1 MRRSTI
7 PACRAA
13 VAVLGAS
20 LLFAASLSA
29 MAQAPTPAST
39 TPVPR
44 QDNWWT
50 KRHKAS
56 VERAKKG
63 DVDLLFLGDSITQ
76 GWNDNETWKEYY
88 EPRKAANFGFSGD
101 RTQHV
106 LWRIENGEIDGIKP
120 RGIVLMIGTNN
131 AGADSAE
138 DIAAGITRIVST
150 LREKLPDSNIL
161 LLGVFPRGEEPN
173 PVREKLDAVNAQIAK
188 LDDGGKVHYLDIG
201 PSFLED
207 DGTISKDVMPDFL
220 HLSAEGYK
228 RWAKAIEP
236 AVKHLLGE

>member
-1 MRRSTI
+1 MRQPTI
-7 PACRAA
+7 PARR
-13 VAVLGAS
+13 VVLALSGAF
-20 LLFAASLSA
+20 LLSA
-29 MAQAPTPAST
+29 MATSALAQAPAST

-44 QDNWWT
+44 EDDWWT
-50 KRHKAS
+50 KRHAAS
-56 VERAKKG
+56 VERAKQG

-76 GWNDNETWKEYY
+76 GWNDNETWKEHYGS
-88 EPRKAANFGFSGD
+88 RKAANFGFSGD

-106 LWRIENGEIDGIKP
+106 LWRLENGEIDGINP

-131 AGADSAE
+131 AGSDSAD
-138 DIAAGITRIVST
+138 DIAQGITKIVEL
-150 LREKLPDSNIL
+150 LRERLPEANIL
-161 LLGVFPRGEEPN
+161 LLAVFPRGETPN
-173 PVREKLDAVNAQIAK
+173 PTREKLDAVNAQIAK

-207 DGTISKDVMPDFL
+207 DGTISKEIMPDFL

>member
-1 MRRSTI
+1 MLRFTI
-7 PACRAA
+7 PARRAA
-13 VAVLGAS
+13 VALLGAS
-20 LLFAASLSA
+20 LLFASSASA
-29 MAQAPTPAST
+29 MAQAPAST

-44 QDNWWT
+44 EDDWWT
-50 KRHKAS
+50 KRHEAS

-76 GWNDNETWKEYY
+76 GWNDNETWREHY

-106 LWRIENGEIDGIKP
+106 LWRLQNGEIDGINP

-131 AGADSAE
+131 AGADSAA
-138 DIAAGITRIVST
+138 DIAAGITQIVSL
-150 LREKLPDSNIL
+150 LRERLPESNIL
-161 LLGVFPRGEEPN
+161 LLAVFPRGEQPN
-173 PVREKLDAVNAQIAK
+173 PTREKLDAVNAQIAK

-201 PSFLED
+201 SSFLED
-207 DGTISKDVMPDFL
+207 DGTISKEVMPDFL

-236 AVKHLLGE
+236 AVQHLLGE

>member
-1 MRRSTI
+1 MRRLTN
-7 PACRAA
+7 PARRAA
-13 VAVLGAS
+13 VALLGAS
-20 LLFAASLSA
+20 LLLASSA
-29 MAQAPTPAST
+29 STMAQAPEST
-39 TPVPR
+39 VPVPR
-44 QDNWWT
+44 EDDWWT
-50 KRHKAS
+50 KRHKES

-63 DVDLLFLGDSITQ
+63 DVELLFLGDSITQ
-76 GWNDNETWKEYY
+76 GWNDNETWKEHY

-106 LWRIENGEIDGIKP
+106 LWRLENGEIDGIKP

-138 DIAAGITRIVST
+138 DIAEGITRIVST
-150 LREKLPDSNIL
+150 LRERLPDSNIL

-173 PVREKLDAVNAQIAK
+173 PIREKLDDVNARIAK

-236 AVKHLLGE
+236 AVKHLLDE

>member
-1 MRRSTI
+1 MRRLTI
-7 PACRAA
+7 PARRAA
-13 VAVLGAS
+13 VVVLGAS
-20 LLFAASLSA
+20 LLFASSVSA
-29 MAQAPTPAST
+29 MAQAPAPAST

-76 GWNDNETWKEYY
+76 GWNDNETWKEHY

-106 LWRIENGEIDGIKP
+106 LWRLENGEIDGIKP

-131 AGADSAE
+131 AGSDSAE
-138 DIAAGITRIVST
+138 DIAAGITQIVST
-150 LREKLPDSNIL
+150 LREKLPESNIL

-173 PVREKLDAVNAQIAK
+173 PVREKLDAVNTQIAK

-201 PSFLED
+201 SSFLED